1 MAPVAAILAAQ
12 RDALALVLAGIRIL
26 AAVAQLCGEGNG
38 GIRYALYMCANSFV
52 AQLTLVAEHASPSR
66 AAVALP
72 GRLAVAVD
80 AAGIGEALVALGTS
94 PAHLAAAMQMHN

>member
-1 MAPVAAILAAQ
+1 
-12 RDALALVLAGIRIL
+12 
-26 AAVAQLCGEGNG
+26 
-38 GIRYALYMCANSFV
+38 MCANSFV